1 MAKKTLRSGLF
12 PAQLRY
18 WRNQRGLSQ
27 LDFSLVAEVSAR
39 HISFLETGRASPSRG
54 MVLRLG
60 AALAVPLREQN
71 RLLRAAGFDAHF
83 DEETP
88 SIPSVVTEVLAR
100 MMKQHEPYP
109 MVVVDRCYNVLQ
121 MNQGASALIPLF
133 VSDPAAVTLPLNLL
147 YMLFDPRLARPFVQN
162 WETLAGLLLSRVHQE
177 LLLRGD
183 DPQLRALVDELLAFD
198 DVPKDWRQPDFA
210 TGDDPVFM
218 TRLTRDDTALAF
230 SSTLTHF
237 SGPQAVMLEELQIES
252 FFPLDDET
260 EAFCEGLGVHSRPST
275 RMRS

>member
-1 MAKKTLRSGLF
+1 MANHALRSGLF
-12 PAQLRY
+12 PAQLKY

-39 HISFLETGRASPSRG
+39 HISFLETGRASPSHE

-60 AALAVPLREQN
+60 AALAVPLRDQN

-88 SIPSVVTEVLAR
+88 SIPSVVSEVLTR

-109 MVVVDRCYNVLQ
+109 MVVLDRCYNVIQ
-121 MNQGASALIPLF
+121 MNQGASALIPRF
-133 VSDPAAVTLPLNLL
+133 VADPSAATLPLNLL
-147 YMLFDPRLARPFVQN
+147 HMLFNPRLSRPFIRN
-162 WETLAGLLLSRVHQE
+162 WEALAGFLLSRVHQE

-183 DPQLRALVDELLAFD
+183 DPELRTLVDELLRFE
-198 DVPKDWRQPDFA
+198 DVPENWRGPDFA
-210 TGDDPVFM
+210 TGGDPVFTM
-218 TRLTRDDTALAF
+218 RLERNDIALAF
-230 SSTLTHF
+230 SSTVTHF

-260 EAFCEGLGVHSRPST
+260 EAFCETLSAFT
-275 RMRS
+275 

>member
-1 MAKKTLRSGLF
+1 MANQGLRSGLF
-12 PAQLRY
+12 PAQLKY

-39 HISFLETGRASPSRG
+39 HISFLETGRASPSRA

-60 AALAVPLREQN
+60 AALAVPLRDQN
-71 RLLRAAGFDAHF
+71 RLLRAAGFETHF

-88 SIPSVVTEVLAR
+88 SIPPVVSDVLAR

-109 MVVVDRCYNVLQ
+109 MVVLDRCYNVVQ
-121 MNQGASALIPLF
+121 MNQGASDLIPRF
-133 VSDPAAVTLPLNLL
+133 VADPAAVTLPLNLL
-147 YMLFDPRLARPFVQN
+147 HMLFNPRLSRPFIRD
-162 WETLAGLLLSRVHQE
+162 WDALAGFLLSRVHQE

-183 DPQLRALVDELLAFD
+183 DPELRSLLAELLHFE
-198 DVPKDWRQPDFA
+198 DVPEDWRTPDFA
-210 TGDDPVFM
+210 IGGDPVFTM
-218 TRLTRDDTALAF
+218 RLERDNVALAF
-230 SSTLTHF
+230 SSTVTHF

-260 EAFCEGLGVHSRPST
+260 EAFCEGLNRG
-275 RMRS
+275 

>member
-1 MAKKTLRSGLF
+1 MGNTALRSGLF
-12 PAQLRY
+12 PAQLKY

-39 HISFLETGRASPSRG
+39 HISFLETGRASPSRD

-60 AALAVPLREQN
+60 AALAVPLRDQN

-88 SIPSVVTEVLAR
+88 SVPAIVRDVLTR

-109 MVVVDRCYNVLQ
+109 MVVVDRCYNLVE
-121 MNQGASALIPLF
+121 MNQGASALITRF
-133 VSDPAAVTLPLNLL
+133 VSDPGAATPPLNLL
-147 YMLFDPRLARPFVQN
+147 HMLFDPRLSRPFVQD
-162 WETLAGLLLSRVHQE
+162 WETLAGFLLSRVHQE

-183 DPQLRALVDELLAFD
+183 DAELRSLLGELLSFE
-198 DVPKDWRQPDFA
+198 DVPEDWRQPDFA
-210 TGDDPVFM
+210 TGGDPVFM
-218 TRLTRDDTALAF
+218 TRLKRDEYALAF
-230 SSTLTHF
+230 ASTLTHF
-237 SGPQAVMLEELQIES
+237 SGPQAVMLEELRIES

-260 EAFCEGLGVHSRPST
+260 EAFCEGLRDSSSRAST
-275 RMRS
+275 